1 MPKKLTETDYLT
13 AYRISFEEMKIIDPH
28 ADDSLISKQ
37 LSPEEAVIKQ
47 DSFDKLSKEA
57 RDIVN
62 FILNQ
67 PNEILEILS
76 TPKTKKITK
85 NSILKHLVNIFHSKF
100 LANKI
105 LKEIS
110 DFVKSF

>member
-1 MPKKLTETDYLT
+1 MPKKLTEQDYLV
-13 AYRISFEEMKIIDPH
+13 AYRISSEEMKTIDPH
-28 ADDSLISKQ
+28 ADDNLISKQ

-47 DSFDKLSKEA
+47 DSFDKLSDEAKE
-57 RDIVN
+57 IVN
-62 FILNQ
+62 FILSQ

-85 NSILKHLVNIFHSKF
+85 NSILKHLDKMFHSKF

-110 DFVKSF
+110 NFVKSF